1 MAENSNTYDE
11 PSSSE
16 QGSSIHFLDLFKI
29 ILENLRLLIIT
40 PLFAG
45 VIALAISFLLK
56 PSFTANTRFLPPQQP
71 QSAAASMLQ
80 SLGALGGLA
89 GAATGLKNPND
100 QFISFL
106 KSRTIGDALVED
118 FKLMERYDSKFRQGA
133 REKLAQLTTISTGK
147 DNLITVSFE
156 DKNPEFAAAVANAY
170 PRELQKLVGRLA
182 LTEAQLRRSFFE
194 KQLASTKKA
203 LASAQQNLAAS
214 GVSASALN
222 LTPQTALES
231 TARLKA
237 LVTAQEVRIAS
248 MRSYLTDAA
257 PDVRQ
262 ALSELQ
268 ALRAQLKR
276 AEQEQPANKNDDAY
290 IANLREYK
298 YQEVLFELFSKQF
311 EIARIDESRDGASIQ
326 IIDPAIPPERPSR
339 PKKAVIA
346 IATSLITGFSLLMF
360 LFLRHWVRI
369 ASQDPAFSNRLQEL
383 ALAWK
388 RVARTKNT
396 PN

>member
-194 KQLASTKKA
+194 KQW
-203 LASAQQNLAAS
+203 
-214 GVSASALN
+214 
-222 LTPQTALES
+222 
-231 TARLKA
+231 
-237 LVTAQEVRIAS
+237 
-248 MRSYLTDAA
+248 
-257 PDVRQ
+257 
-262 ALSELQ
+262 
-268 ALRAQLKR
+268 RAQKKR
-276 AEQEQPANKNDDAY
+276 
-290 IANLREYK
+290 
-298 YQEVLFELFSKQF
+298 
-311 EIARIDESRDGASIQ
+311 
-326 IIDPAIPPERPSR
+326 
-339 PKKAVIA
+339 
-346 IATSLITGFSLLMF
+346 
-360 LFLRHWVRI
+360 
-369 ASQDPAFSNRLQEL
+369 
-383 ALAWK
+383 
-388 RVARTKNT
+388 
-396 PN
+396 

>member
-1 MAENSNTYDE
+1 MTANPNTYDE

-16 QGSSIHFLDLFKI
+16 QGNSIHFLDLLKI

-106 KSRTIGDALVED
+106 KSRTIGDTLVED

-133 REKLAQLTTISTGK
+133 RERLAQLTTISAGK

-170 PRELQKLVGRLA
+170 PRELEKLVGRLA

-203 LASAQQNLAAS
+203 LTSAQQNLAAS

-248 MRSYLTDAA
+248 MRSYLTDSA

-268 ALRAQLKR
+268 ALRAQLKK

-298 YQEVLFELFSKQF
+298 YQEALFELFSKQF

-346 IATSLITGFSLLMF
+346 IATSLITGFSLLIF

-369 ASQDPAFSNRLQEL
+369 ASKDPGFSNKLQEL
-383 ALAWK
+383 AIAWK
-388 RVARTKNT
+388 RTARNKST